1 MEEAGPPGPKMVR
14 VLCFAGAGVL
24 LTFAINKW
32 KELERNS
39 IKKQNGDENS
49 TKLVPKAAS

>member
-1 MEEAGPPGPKMVR
+1 MEEAAPPGPKMVR